1 MSVFLCPGITGKKLN
16 VDYISKNSGF
26 RIEYMGLSSVHEL
39 KQRLDSGEDALVL
52 DVRDENEWKEGHIKG
67 ALHVYVGQLESQLSK
82 CML

>member
-1 MSVFLCPGITGKKLN
+1 MSVFLCPGIRGKKLN

-26 RIEYMGLSSVHEL
+26 RIEYIGLSSVHEL

-52 DVRDENEWKEGHIKG
+52 DVRDDNEWKEGHIKG
-67 ALHVYVGQLESQLSK
+67 ALHVYAGQLESRQSK